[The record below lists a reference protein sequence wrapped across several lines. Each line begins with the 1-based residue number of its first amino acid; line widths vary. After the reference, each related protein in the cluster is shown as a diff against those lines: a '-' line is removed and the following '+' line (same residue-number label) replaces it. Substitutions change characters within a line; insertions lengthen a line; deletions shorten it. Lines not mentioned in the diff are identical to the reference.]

1 MNWQDQGRVDIVART
16 MSPRFTHL
24 SRAVAVGLALALVGA
39 HAPAAR
45 AQSAETAQPADGT
58 PAPSAPA
65 PSAPSG
71 DLDFNFFED
80 KKDPNAELA
89 TKLKADALDRQVRAR
104 RKTLTAH
111 QAFGITS
118 YALLAV
124 TLVLGTLN
132 YYDKFGG
139 GDYTGRYNA
148 PHWAFSIGSSATFLT
163 TGVLG
168 LAAPQPYKKP
178 LKADTAMFHKVMM
191 GIATACFVANII
203 LGPISSSR
211 EGKLDQRDFAGA
223 HLGIGYGAFAAMT
236 AGWMAFVVK

>member
-1 MNWQDQGRVDIVART
+1 MRH
-16 MSPRFTHL
+16 RFTHS
-24 SRAVAVGLALALVGA
+24 SRAVALGVVLALALVAVGP
-39 HAPAAR
+39 PAAR
-45 AQSAETAQPADGT
+45 ADEAPQADT
-58 PAPSAPA
+58 PPPSAPA
-65 PSAPSG
+65 ATSG
-71 DLDFNFFED
+71 SGSGGGTGSGGGGELDFNFFED

-89 TKLKADALDRQVRAR
+89 AKLKADALDRQVRAR

-118 YALLAV
+118 YALLAA

-139 GDYTGRYNA
+139 GDFTGRYNA
-148 PHWAFSIGSSATFLT
+148 AHLGFSIGSSATFLT

-178 LKADTAMFHKVMM
+178 LKADAALFHKVMM
-191 GIATACFVANII
+191 GIATACFVGNLI
-203 LGPISSSR
+203 LGPVSASR

-236 AGWMAFVVK
+236 AGWLAFVVK

>member
-1 MNWQDQGRVDIVART
+1 MRT
-16 MSPRFTHL
+16 RFPL
-24 SRAVAVGLALALVGA
+24 SSRAVAVGLALALLAVQTRVVRA
-39 HAPAAR
+39 EEPPAAPPSTPAPAAT
-45 AQSAETAQPADGT
+45 STPPA
-58 PAPSAPA
+58 APA
-65 PSAPSG
+65 QQTPSGGG

-89 TKLKADALDRQVRAR
+89 AKLKADALDRQVRTR
-104 RKTLTAH
+104 RKALTAH
-111 QAFGITS
+111 QAFGITTLG
-118 YALLAV
+118 LLAV

-139 GDYTGRYNA
+139 GDYTLRYNTA
-148 PHWAFSIGSSATFLT
+148 HLAFSVGTSATFLT

-178 LKADTAMFHKVMM
+178 IKADAALFHKVMM
-191 GIATACFVANII
+191 GIASACFVANLI